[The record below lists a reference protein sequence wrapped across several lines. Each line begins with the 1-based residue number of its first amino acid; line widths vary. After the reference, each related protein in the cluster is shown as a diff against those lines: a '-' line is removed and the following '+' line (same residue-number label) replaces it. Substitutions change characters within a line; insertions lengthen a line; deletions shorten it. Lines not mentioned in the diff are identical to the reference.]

1 MGVSIVMEMAVKRF
15 VSTRALLIF
24 LVSGRDIG
32 HFEALP
38 VVSMFSSI
46 ALEVSDDQ
54 MVAG

>member
-1 MGVSIVMEMAVKRF
+1 MFCVNRNSID
-15 VSTRALLIF
+15 I
-24 LVSGRDIG
+24 LVSERDIG

-38 VVSMFSSI
+38 VVSVFSSI